1 MTGSGLTRGVLPLT
15 HRAIE
20 AFRPTTKPYR
30 VRDERCFGLAIR
42 VAPSGHKT
50 WDLAYRIRGTGRVR
64 RLSLGGFADVTLE
77 QARERA
83 NQLTSAARR
92 GRDLVSE
99 EADARAAVATRQT
112 VEQLM
117 ALYIRKRVAGQLRT
131 ANEIQ
136 RRLRRGLAPI
146 LSRPA
151 VDIRRRDLRTLF
163 DAVADGGHKREAEK
177 RRQIVGA
184 MFRWALSQD
193 LVDADPTAGL
203 TAYHTG
209 VMRDRVLTDNE
220 VSALWG
226 WLQSSDLPTKVAD
239 ILRLQLLTGARCG
252 EISGLTVEEI
262 DIEKCLWTLPAARS
276 KNKRTRV
283 TPLLGCARDILA
295 YRLAEIGKVT

>member
-1 MTGSGLTRGVLPLT
+1 MTGGSGLTRGVLALT
-15 HRAIE
+15 HRAIGSL
-20 AFRPTTKPYR
+20 RPTTKPFR

-99 EADARAAVATRQT
+99 EAEARATAATRQT
-112 VEQLM
+112 VEQLLE
-117 ALYIRKRVAGQLRT
+117 LYIRKRVAGQLMT
-131 ANEIQ
+131 ADEIQ
-136 RRLRRGLAPI
+136 RRLTRGLAPI
-146 LSRPA
+146 LSHRA

-193 LVDADPTAGL
+193 LGRKLICGCP
-203 TAYHTG
+203 
-209 VMRDRVLTDNE
+209 
-220 VSALWG
+220 
-226 WLQSSDLPTKVAD
+226 
-239 ILRLQLLTGARCG
+239 ARC
-252 EISGLTVEEI
+252 
-262 DIEKCLWTLPAARS
+262 
-276 KNKRTRV
+276 KRF
-283 TPLLGCARDILA
+283 LKK
-295 YRLAEIGKVT
+295 IGT